1 MTWAAGWFSLDFPGA
16 GSPESRTGVG
26 WQGVVGVSVYE
37 RLMDGV
43 GEDFDRHVL
52 AAILAIGATEAPL
65 PLTCAVGLDAG
76 QLARL
81 LDSRFPGCADLV
93 PADADRGE
101 DALEEADLR
110 RLLMEK
116 STDPTAELTAWLAA
130 MVARRA
136 LRPRHL
142 WQDLGLGSRAEL
154 SRLMQ
159 VHFAPLA
166 ALNDRDMKWKKFF
179 YRQLCEDE
187 GVLICKSPIC
197 DTCSDYPVCFGPE
210 H

>member
-1 MTWAAGWFSLDFPGA
+1 M
-16 GSPESRTGVG
+16 R
-26 WQGVVGVSVYE
+26 VYE
-37 RLMDGV
+37 RLMAKV
-43 GEDFDRHVL
+43 GDDFDSHVL

-65 PLTCAVGLDAG
+65 PLTSAVGLDAG

-81 LDSRFPGCADLV
+81 LETRFPGCADLV
-93 PADADRGE
+93 PAEAEKVD

-110 RLLMEK
+110 RLLVEK
-116 STDPTAELTAWLAA
+116 STDPQAELTIWLAA

-142 WQDLGLGSRAEL
+142 WQDLGLRSRAEL
-154 SRLMQ
+154 SQLMRT
-159 VHFAPLA
+159 HFAPLA

-179 YRQLCEDE
+179 YRQLCADE
-187 GVLICKSPIC
+187 GVLICKSPVC

-210 H
+210 N